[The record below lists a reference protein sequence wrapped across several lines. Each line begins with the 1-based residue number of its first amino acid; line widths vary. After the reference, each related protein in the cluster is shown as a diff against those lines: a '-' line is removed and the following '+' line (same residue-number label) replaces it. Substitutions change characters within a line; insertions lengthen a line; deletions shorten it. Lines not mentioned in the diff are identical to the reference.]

1 MGASEVEIDPSS
13 EAALENFLLQFP
25 GGLNSIRA
33 ITDRRAA
40 LDSITKKIS
49 EFDDSDVEVRDLQ
62 APTVDKSRNIALRYY
77 GAKNQSNKKEGKPCL
92 IYIHGGG
99 MIMGNLDTGNLNCF
113 EFVRRLDVLVISIE
127 YRKSPEYPY
136 PSAINDCVDGI
147 SWIIKNADSLGID
160 VSNIGIYGS
169 SAGGG
174 LVLGT
179 VLKLRDAGQDI
190 IKYMLPI
197 YPMID
202 DSNTT
207 ASSFEITNVG
217 IWDRSTNI
225 EAWNWYLNGAKA
237 DEYAA
242 PTRAQ
247 NLAGLPPCYS
257 DVGNFDLFR
266 DENTLFFD
274 RLAKSGVPT
283 EFKVFSGAFHGSENL
298 APESEL
304 SKAIWEKRFSALKQ
318 FIAM

>member
-1 MGASEVEIDPSS
+1 MSASEVEIDPSS
-13 EAALENFLLQFP
+13 KAALENFLLQFP

-40 LDSITKKIS
+40 LDSVTKKIS
-49 EFDDSDVEVRDLQ
+49 EFEDSDVEARDLR
-62 APTVDKSRNIALRYY
+62 APTADKNRNIALRLY
-77 GAKNQSNKKEGKPCL
+77 GAKKQSGKERKACL

-113 EFVRRLDVLVISIE
+113 EFARRLDVLVISIE
-127 YRKSPEYPY
+127 YQKSPEFPY
-136 PSAINDCVDGI
+136 PAAINDCVDGI
-147 SWIIKNADSLGID
+147 NWVVKNADSLNID
-160 VSNIGIYGS
+160 ISNIGIYGS

-179 VLKLRDAGQDI
+179 ALKLRDAGQDI

-202 DSNTT
+202 DTNTT
-207 ASSFEITNVG
+207 ASSFEITNLGV
-217 IWDRSTNI
+217 WDRSTNI
-225 EAWNWYLNGAKA
+225 EAWNWYLDGTKA

-242 PTRAQ
+242 PTRAE
-247 NLAGLPPCYS
+247 NLTGLPPCYS

-266 DENTLFFD
+266 DENALFFD

-283 EFKVFSGAFHGSENL
+283 EFNVFSGAFHGSENL

-304 SKAIWEKRFSALKQ
+304 SKAIWKKRFSALKQ
-318 FIAM
+318 FIEM

>member
-1 MGASEVEIDPSS
+1 MSASEVEIDPSS
-13 EAALENFLLQFP
+13 KAALENFLLQFP

-40 LDSITKKIS
+40 LDSVTKKIS
-49 EFDDSDVEVRDLQ
+49 EFEDSDVEARDLR
-62 APTVDKSRNIALRYY
+62 APTADKNRNIALRLY
-77 GAKNQSNKKEGKPCL
+77 GAKKQSGKERKACL

-113 EFVRRLDVLVISIE
+113 EFARRLDVLVISIE
-127 YRKSPEYPY
+127 YRKSPEFPY
-136 PSAINDCVDGI
+136 PAAINDCVDGI
-147 SWIIKNADSLGID
+147 NWVVKNADSLNID
-160 VSNIGIYGS
+160 ISNIGIYGS

-179 VLKLRDAGQDI
+179 ALKLRDAGQDI

-202 DSNTT
+202 DTNTT
-207 ASSFEITNVG
+207 ASSFEITNLGV
-217 IWDRSTNI
+217 WDRSTNI
-225 EAWNWYLNGAKA
+225 EAWNWYLDGTKA

-242 PTRAQ
+242 PTRAE
-247 NLAGLPPCYS
+247 NLTGLPPCYS

-266 DENTLFFD
+266 DENALFFD

-283 EFKVFSGAFHGSENL
+283 EFNVFSGAFHGSENL

-304 SKAIWEKRFSALKQ
+304 SKAIWKKRFSALKQ
-318 FIAM
+318 FIEM

>member
-1 MGASEVEIDPSS
+1 MSASEVEIDPSS
-13 EAALENFLLQFP
+13 KAALENFLLQFP

-40 LDSITKKIS
+40 LDSVTKKIS
-49 EFDDSDVEVRDLQ
+49 EFEDSDVEARDLR
-62 APTVDKSRNIALRYY
+62 APTADKNRNIALRLY
-77 GAKNQSNKKEGKPCL
+77 GAKKQSGKERKACL

-113 EFVRRLDVLVISIE
+113 EFARRLDVLVISIE
-127 YRKSPEYPY
+127 YRKSPEFPY
-136 PSAINDCVDGI
+136 PAAINDCVDGI
-147 SWIIKNADSLGID
+147 NWIAKNADSLNID
-160 VSNIGIYGS
+160 TSSIGIYGS

-179 VLKLRDAGQDI
+179 VLKLRDMGQDI

-202 DSNTT
+202 DTNTT
-207 ASSFEITNVG
+207 ASSFEITNLGV
-217 IWDRSTNI
+217 WDRSTNI
-225 EAWNWYLNGAKA
+225 EAWNWYLDGTKA

-242 PTRAQ
+242 PTRAE
-247 NLAGLPPCYS
+247 NLTGLPPCYS

-266 DENTLFFD
+266 DENALFFD

-283 EFKVFSGAFHGSENL
+283 EFNVFSGAFHGSENL

-304 SKAIWEKRFSALKQ
+304 SKAIWKKRFSALKQ
-318 FIAM
+318 FIEM

>member
-1 MGASEVEIDPSS
+1 MSASEVEIDPSS
-13 EAALENFLLQFP
+13 KAALENFLLQFP

-40 LDSITKKIS
+40 LDSVTKKIS
-49 EFDDSDVEVRDLQ
+49 EFEDSDVEALDLR
-62 APTVDKSRNIALRYY
+62 APTADKNRNIALRLY
-77 GAKNQSNKKEGKPCL
+77 GAKKQSGKERKACL

-113 EFVRRLDVLVISIE
+113 EFARRLDVLVISIE
-127 YRKSPEYPY
+127 YRKSPEFPY
-136 PSAINDCVDGI
+136 PAAINDCVDGI
-147 SWIIKNADSLGID
+147 NWIAKNADSLNID
-160 VSNIGIYGS
+160 TSSIGIYGS

-179 VLKLRDAGQDI
+179 VLKLRDMGQDI

-202 DSNTT
+202 DTNTT
-207 ASSFEITNVG
+207 ASSFEITNLGV
-217 IWDRSTNI
+217 WDRSTNI
-225 EAWNWYLNGAKA
+225 EAWNWYLDGTKA

-242 PTRAQ
+242 PTRAE
-247 NLAGLPPCYS
+247 NLTGLPPCYS

-266 DENTLFFD
+266 DENALFFD

-283 EFKVFSGAFHGSENL
+283 EFNVFSGAFHGSENL

-304 SKAIWEKRFSALKQ
+304 SKAIWKKRFSALKQ
-318 FIAM
+318 FIEM

>member
-1 MGASEVEIDPSS
+1 MSASEVEIDPSS
-13 EAALENFLLQFP
+13 KAALENFLLQFP

-40 LDSITKKIS
+40 LDSVTKKIS
-49 EFDDSDVEVRDLQ
+49 EFEDSDVEARDLR
-62 APTVDKSRNIALRYY
+62 APTADKNRNIALRLY
-77 GAKNQSNKKEGKPCL
+77 GAKKQSGKERKACL

-113 EFVRRLDVLVISIE
+113 EFARRLDVLVISIE
-127 YRKSPEYPY
+127 YRKSPEFPY
-136 PSAINDCVDGI
+136 PAAINDCVDGI
-147 SWIIKNADSLGID
+147 NWIAKNADSLNID
-160 VSNIGIYGS
+160 TSSIGIYGS

-179 VLKLRDAGQDI
+179 VLKLRDMGQDI
-190 IKYMLPI
+190 IKYMIPI

-202 DSNTT
+202 DKNTT
-207 ASSFEITNVG
+207 ASSFEITNLGV
-217 IWDRSTNI
+217 WDRSTNI
-225 EAWNWYLNGAKA
+225 EAWNWYLDGTKA

-242 PTRAQ
+242 PTRAE
-247 NLAGLPPCYS
+247 NLTGLPPCYS

-266 DENTLFFD
+266 DENALFFD

-283 EFKVFSGAFHGSENL
+283 EFNVFSGAFHGSENL

-304 SKAIWEKRFSALKQ
+304 SKAIWKKRFSALKQ
-318 FIAM
+318 FIEM

>member
-1 MGASEVEIDPSS
+1 MSASEVEIDPSS
-13 EAALENFLLQFP
+13 KAALENFLLQFP

-40 LDSITKKIS
+40 LDSVTKKIS
-49 EFDDSDVEVRDLQ
+49 EFEDSDVEARDLR
-62 APTVDKSRNIALRYY
+62 APTADKNRNIALRLY
-77 GAKNQSNKKEGKPCL
+77 GAKKQSGKERKACL

-113 EFVRRLDVLVISIE
+113 EFARRLDVLVISIE
-127 YRKSPEYPY
+127 YRKSPEFPY
-136 PSAINDCVDGI
+136 PAAINDCVDGI
-147 SWIIKNADSLGID
+147 NWIAKNADSLNID
-160 VSNIGIYGS
+160 TSSIGIYGS

-179 VLKLRDAGQDI
+179 VLKLRDMGQDI

-202 DSNTT
+202 DTNTT

-217 IWDRSTNI
+217 VWDRSTNI
-225 EAWNWYLNGAKA
+225 EAWNWYLSGTKA

-242 PTRAQ
+242 PTRAE
-247 NLAGLPPCYS
+247 NLTGLPPCYS

-266 DENTLFFD
+266 DENALFFD

-283 EFKVFSGAFHGSENL
+283 EFNVFSGAFHGSENL

-304 SKAIWEKRFSALKQ
+304 SKAIWKKRFSALKQ
-318 FIAM
+318 FIEM

>member
-1 MGASEVEIDPSS
+1 MSASGVEIDPVSRV
-13 EAALENFLLQFP
+13 ALDNFLLQFP
-25 GGLNSIRA
+25 GGLNSISHIA
-33 ITDRRAA
+33 DRRAA
-40 LDSITKKIS
+40 LDSVTKKIS
-49 EFDDSDVEVRDLQ
+49 EFEDSDIEVRDLHI
-62 APTVDKSRNIALRYY
+62 PTADKNRNIALRLY
-77 GAKNQSNKKEGKPCL
+77 GAKDQSNKRHRPCL
-92 IYIHGGG
+92 IYVHGGG

-113 EFVRRLDVLVISIE
+113 EFVRKLDILVISIE
-127 YRKSPEYPY
+127 YQKSPEFPY
-136 PSAINDCVDGI
+136 PAAINDCVDGI
-147 SWIIKNADSLGID
+147 NWVVKNADSLNID
-160 VSNIGIYGS
+160 ISNIGIYGS

-179 VLKLRDAGQDI
+179 ALKLRDAGQDI

-202 DSNTT
+202 DTNTT

-217 IWDRSTNI
+217 VWDRSTNI
-225 EAWNWYLNGAKA
+225 EAWNWYLSGTKA

-242 PTRAQ
+242 PTRAE
-247 NLAGLPPCYS
+247 NLTGLPPCYS

-283 EFKVFSGAFHGSENL
+283 EFKVFTGAFHGSENL
-298 APESEL
+298 APDGEL

-318 FIAM
+318 FIEM